1 MTPGEAQVSPFA
13 QQVTR
18 DRQLNSIAEIHS
30 LCRDRKVSSVE
41 IVRALVAWIERD
53 EEKLNAWIT
62 IRREEAFVEA
72 LHAERDF
79 TQGGKVG
86 TLRGIPVALKDNI
99 DMLSVRTTCA
109 ARIMADHM
117 PTRDASVARKLCEA
131 GAIIR
136 GKNNLLEFAYGIV
149 HSDFGQCNNPWDL
162 GRTAGG
168 SSSGGAAS
176 VSAGHIYAAIG
187 TDTGGSI
194 RIPASYCG
202 VVGFKPTYGLVSR
215 HGVFPFSWSLDHVGP
230 LARTVEDV
238 AIVLAAI
245 AGRDANDS
253 TSIDTPSDLNPET
266 LDDFGLDGVKI
277 GLIPQHLGND
287 LRSGVRKTFD
297 QAIDIFKKA
306 GAQICD
312 VNIPHI
318 MKCDEALFPLIA
330 PEATFIHEKWLR
342 ERPEDYAPM
351 TRKQLEMGLEISA
364 VDYVRWQQFRL
375 KLIEQFREA
384 FKDVDVIIN
393 PTVAWVAPK
402 EDPAVA
408 GDEGVIEARRT
419 APYNITGMPAITVPC
434 GFAEDDLP
442 AGLQIAGPWLRDQ
455 LVLQV
460 ARAYEKLGPW
470 KVQIPRGIAD

>member
-1 MTPGEAQVSPFA
+1 MADYVSLRSIRELVDLYRSKKLSCVEALTA
-13 QQVTR
+13 ILT
-18 DRQLNSIAEIHS
+18 SIEES
-30 LCRDRKVSSVE
+30 E
-41 IVRALVAWIERD
+41 ER
-53 EEKLNAWIT
+53 LNAWIT
-62 IRREEAFVEA
+62 VLRENAATDAEQVDRYIRSGVRISSV
-72 LHAERDF
+72 H
-79 TQGGKVG
+79 GVC
-86 TLRGIPVALKDNI
+86 IALKDNI
-99 DMLSVRTTCA
+99 DTAGVRTTCA
-109 ARIMADHM
+109 ARILADNF
-117 PTRDASVARKLCEA
+117 PTHDATAARRLREA
-131 GAIIR
+131 GGIIL

-149 HSDFGQCNNPWDL
+149 HPDFGQCNNPWDPNL
-162 GRTAGG
+162 TAGG
-168 SSSGGAAS
+168 SSSGGACS
-176 VSAGHIYAAIG
+176 VAAGQVCAAIG

-215 HGVFPFSWSLDHVGP
+215 HGVFPLSWSLDHVGP
-230 LARTVEDV
+230 LARTVEDT
-238 AIVLAAI
+238 ALVLAVI
-245 AGRDANDS
+245 AGADPNDP
-253 TSIDTPSDLNPET
+253 TSIATPPDLNPNT
-266 LDDFGLDGVKI
+266 LDDFSLDGIKI
-277 GLIPQHLGND
+277 GLIPQHLGDD
-287 LRSGVRKTFD
+287 LRLGVRKAFD
-297 QAIDIFKKA
+297 EAVEVFKKA
-306 GAQICD
+306 GAQIRD
-312 VNIPHI
+312 VNIPDI
-318 MKCDEALFPLIA
+318 KLCDEALFPLIA

-364 VDYVRWQQFRL
+364 VEYIRWQQFRK

-384 FKDVDVIIN
+384 FKEVDVIIN

-455 LVLQV
+455 LVLEV

-470 KVQIPRGIAD
+470 KVQVPRGIAD

>member
-1 MTPGEAQVSPFA
+1 MTSDLRFLGIREVCSRYRSGKSRPV
-13 QQVTR
+13 
-18 DRQLNSIAEIHS
+18 
-30 LCRDRKVSSVE
+30 KV
-41 IVRALVAWIERD
+41 VRALLDQIDAS
-53 EEKLNAWIT
+53 EKTLNAWIT
-62 IRREEAFVEA
+62 ILREQALVETQQT
-72 LHAERDF
+72 ECNF
-79 TQGGKVG
+79 QGGWEG
-86 TLRGIPVALKDNI
+86 GPLHGIPVSFKDNMNTAGI
-99 DMLSVRTTCA
+99 RTTCA
-109 ARIMADHM
+109 ARILSDNV
-117 PTRDASVARKLCEA
+117 PTHDARVVTKLRQG
-131 GAIIR
+131 GAILL

-149 HSDFGQCNNPWDL
+149 HDDFGQCNNPWDPT
-162 GRTAGG
+162 RTAGG
-168 SSSGGAAS
+168 STSGGAAS
-176 VSAGHIYAAIG
+176 VAAGQVYATLG

-202 VVGFKPTYGLVSR
+202 IVGFKPTYGLVSR
-215 HGVFPFSWSLDHVGP
+215 HGVFPLSWTLDHVGP
-230 LARTVEDV
+230 LARTVEDA

-245 AGRDANDS
+245 AGRDPNDPS
-253 TSIDTPSDLNPET
+253 SIDTPSDLNPDT
-266 LDDFGLDGVKI
+266 LDDFNLHGVKI
-277 GLIPQHLGND
+277 GLIPQHLGDD
-287 LRSGVRKTFD
+287 LRSGVGKTLD
-297 QAIDIFKKA
+297 EAVEVFKKA
-306 GAQICD
+306 GAQISE
-312 VNIPHI
+312 VNIPDI
-318 MKCDEALFPLIA
+318 TQCDEALFPLIA

-351 TRKQLEMGLEISA
+351 TRKQLEMGFEISA
-364 VDYVRWQQFRL
+364 VEYVRWQQFRL
-375 KLIEQFREA
+375 RLIEQFREA

-470 KVQIPRGIAD
+470 KVQVPRGVAD

>member
-1 MTPGEAQVSPFA
+1 MSDDLGFWGILELGGLYRAGKVSP
-13 QQVTR
+13 VEVVR
-18 DRQLNSIAEIHS
+18 SLLDR
-30 LCRDRKVSSVE
+30 
-41 IVRALVAWIERD
+41 IERH
-53 EEKLNAWIT
+53 EGKLNAWIT
-62 IRREEAFVEA
+62 VRNEEAPVEA
-72 LHAERDF
+72 RRAEEDF
-79 TQGGKVG
+79 QAGGQTG
-86 TLRGIPVALKDNI
+86 PLIGIPIALKDNI
-99 DMLSVRTTCA
+99 DTAGLRTTCA
-109 ARIMADHM
+109 AHILADHIAAK
-117 PTRDASVARKLCEA
+117 DATVVHRLRGA
-131 GAIIR
+131 GAIIL

-149 HSDFGQCNNPWDL
+149 HPDFGQCNNPWNPN
-162 GRTAGG
+162 RTTGG

-176 VSAGHIYAAIG
+176 VAAGQVYAAIG

-202 VVGFKPTYGLVSR
+202 IVGFKPTYGLVSR
-215 HGVFPFSWSLDHVGP
+215 HGVFPLSWSLDHVGP
-230 LARTVEDV
+230 LARTVEDA

-245 AGRDANDS
+245 AGRDPNDP
-253 TSIDTPSDLNPET
+253 TSIETPSDLNPNT
-266 LDDFGLDGVKI
+266 LDDFSLDGVKI
-277 GLIPQHLGND
+277 GLIPEHLGDD

-297 QAIDIFKKA
+297 QAVEVFKKA
-306 GAQICD
+306 GAQIRD
-312 VNIPHI
+312 VNIPGI
-318 MKCDEALFPLIA
+318 MQCDEALFPLIA

-364 VDYVRWQQFRL
+364 VDFVRWQQFR
-375 KLIEQFREA
+375 KRLIEQFREA
-384 FKDVDVIIN
+384 LKDVDVIIN

-460 ARAYEKLGPW
+460 ARAYERLGPW
-470 KVQIPRGIAD
+470 KVTVPRGVAD